1 MSGSKSSG
9 IESINE
15 PRKKRRKIIS
25 KQKNKKRENIK
36 VKRTHGEGSVSSA
49 GKEEVTVSDFINV
62 SECCIVD
69 TKLWVL
75 YLD

>member
-1 MSGSKSSG
+1 MSGNKSSG

-36 VKRTHGEGSVSSA
+36 VKRTHGEGYVSSA
-49 GKEEVTVSDFINV
+49 GKEEVTVPQTLSMYQSV
-62 SECCIVD
+62 V
-69 TKLWVL
+69 
-75 YLD
+75 